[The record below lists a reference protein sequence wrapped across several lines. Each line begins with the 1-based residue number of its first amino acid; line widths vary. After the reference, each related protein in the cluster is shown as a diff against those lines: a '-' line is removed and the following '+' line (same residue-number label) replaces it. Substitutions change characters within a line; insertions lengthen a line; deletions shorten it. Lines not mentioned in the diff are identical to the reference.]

1 MESIAKEKAN
11 LSSISQIHMPK
22 KQLLKDSKN
31 KDDIKYKIFLKTN
44 LFTIEFAHELIEK
57 IFLYGID
64 INQLH
69 PIEEEKY
76 PIKLMREA
84 RRKKE
89 FHDVLNSI
97 FESKTISGLVLFGK
111 LKEDNIQ
118 NFYLIVEYDTEKDS
132 TKSYLVKDKNEV
144 KIDEKETKIIQLF
157 TFTKRYSLLEY
168 NKSQEKKDDDS
179 QVVKNFLNI
188 CIARLLSKANYFKDK
203 TTRKTIYYK
212 WSENED
218 NVISLV
224 DDKYGIDNFSP
235 FSFPA
240 LKAICDIYEKNSI
253 FLKLLPKNIVYSK
266 NNFQDLYDY
275 YMNNHNYSHEENFQ
289 KFREDCINKKA
300 IKMYSGATTKI
311 EDIEIKNPY
320 QIEFLDSQGTKRN
333 VGEYYKNQYNI
344 HLFDKEIPFAIR
356 FVDKG
361 GKIQRENAQKL
372 YIPCQCL
379 YVVGNLFQKRI
390 NIKKLVERPFEKYKK
405 ILDVSKELKQ
415 VKQENSNDNLI
426 ETIISGN
433 FKQKEIKAYK
443 LKEPII
449 EFGNNI
455 ERKVEHN
462 GSFDMINTV
471 PYSNIKLQSIEIY
484 LLGVN
489 KQNGEFL
496 YNQLIEA
503 GSNLGIKLT
512 SEPIVIPIPDD
523 ILDEALYNFLKEEM
537 EKYKEYDK
545 KKEISISFLFLSDKY
560 KDRYKYFK
568 RAFNDSERKIPTQV
582 ILFNDK
588 REKEKDSNKLLS
600 KFTNILCQVWGKRG
614 DELYKCDFSFV
625 DDILVIAYSCM
636 RIKGNKIMTSLC
648 ASLNKKLCEY
658 VFFSESVEAEKDM
671 AIYAVNLNK
680 ILTNALESLG
690 KIMKKKNKVCKNII
704 IYRDGVNERM
714 MKFLNLNEKQM
725 IIDSL
730 KEVKDKIPGVF
741 TDSKLCW
748 IIVSKLNDI
757 KLFVESNNTNYEYNV
772 DNIPIGLVI
781 DKEITDNYYYD
792 FYLNSAFSGQGTN
805 SATHYTVLYD
815 DSDLTANQIYK
826 LTYFLT
832 FLSFNTTKCIKT
844 PAPLY
849 FVTRRNNF
857 MRDHLNGN
865 KINSKVKLFNVTL

>member
-31 KDDIKYKIFLKTN
+31 KDDIEYKYFLKTN

-111 LKEDNIQ
+111 LKIDNIQ

-132 TKSYLVKDKNEV
+132 TKCDLVNDKNEV
-144 KIDEKETKIIQLF
+144 KIDEK
-157 TFTKRYSLLEY
+157 
-168 NKSQEKKDDDS
+168 EKKDDDS

-489 KQNGEFL
+489 NPNGEFL

-588 REKEKDSNKLLS
+588 RDKEKDSNKLLS

-748 IIVSKLNDI
+748 IIVSKINDI
-757 KLFVESNNTNYEYNV
+757 KMFVEVNQQDYQSYVN
-772 DNIPIGLVI
+772 NIPIGLIV
-781 DKEITDNYYYD
+781 DQEITDNYYYD